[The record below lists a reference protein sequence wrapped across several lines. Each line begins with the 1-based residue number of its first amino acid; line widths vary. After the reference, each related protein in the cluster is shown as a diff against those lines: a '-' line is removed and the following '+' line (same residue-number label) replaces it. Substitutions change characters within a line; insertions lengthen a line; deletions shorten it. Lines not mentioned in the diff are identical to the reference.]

1 MVYYHERI
9 NIFRTPSSFYSALLD
24 LYGKIISTSK
34 YVTYGHP
41 NIMTFQVFYQI
52 F

>member
-24 LYGKIISTSK
+24 LYGEIISASK
-34 YVTYGHP
+34 YVIYGHS
-41 NIMTFQVFYQI
+41 NIITSQVFYQI